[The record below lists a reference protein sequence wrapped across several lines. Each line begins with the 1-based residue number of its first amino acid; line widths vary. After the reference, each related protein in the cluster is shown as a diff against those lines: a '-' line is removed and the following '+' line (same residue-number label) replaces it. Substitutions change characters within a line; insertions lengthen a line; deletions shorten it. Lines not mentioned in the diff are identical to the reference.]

1 MGKTWPLV
9 MVGAVVAAGCGI
21 SKDVYQRDVQALQQQ
36 IKDLERDKGTLIG
49 EKRRL
54 TDELARLG
62 QEKGVL
68 SQDLKT
74 ALERMEEL
82 RQQAQRRK
90 AALDNL
96 KAKLQEMQAAGKL
109 RVRTSRGL
117 LIVEMSEQ
125 VLFDVGK
132 YQLKPDGKAALA
144 QLTPILATLEGRQ
157 FQVAG
162 HTDDTGSPLTNWRLS
177 ANRAMEVTLYMIEQ
191 GMPPERLSAAG
202 YGMYA
207 PVAPND
213 TPENRAKNRRIEIIL
228 VPNIEEIM
236 GIGEE

>member
-1 MGKTWPLV
+1 MRKNWPL
-9 MVGAVVAAGCGI
+9 MMLTATAVAGCGI

-36 IKDLERDKGTLIG
+36 IKDLERDKGVLIG

-82 RQQAQRRK
+82 RRQAQKRK
-90 AALDNL
+90 AALDTL

-109 RVRTSRGL
+109 RVRTNRGL
-117 LIVEMSEQ
+117 LIVEMPEQ
-125 VLFDVGK
+125 VLFDVGR
-132 YQLKPDGKAALA
+132 YQLKPDGKASLA

-177 ANRAMEVTLYMIEQ
+177 VNRALEVTLFMIEQ

-202 YGMYA
+202 YGLYA
-207 PVAPND
+207 PVEPND

-236 GIGEE
+236 GIGED

>member
-1 MGKTWPLV
+1 MRRSWLWV
-9 MVGAVVAAGCGI
+9 AVIGVAGCGI

-36 IKDLERDKGTLIG
+36 IKSLEQDKSNLIG

-68 SQDLKT
+68 SQDLKA

-82 RQQAQRRK
+82 RQQAQKRK
-90 AALDNL
+90 AALDAL

-109 RVRTSRGL
+109 RVRTDRGR

-132 YQLKPDGKAALA
+132 YQLKPEGKAALA
-144 QLTPILATLEGRQ
+144 QLTPILASLEGRH

-162 HTDDTGSPLTNWRLS
+162 HTDNTGAELTNWRLS
-177 ANRAMEVTLYMIEQ
+177 VNRALEVTLFMVEQ
-191 GMPPERLSAAG
+191 GMPPERVSAAG
-202 YGMYA
+202 YGLYA
-207 PVAPND
+207 PVDTND
-213 TPENRAKNRRIEIIL
+213 TPEGRAKNRRIEIVL
-228 VPNIEEIM
+228 VPNIEELL
-236 GIGEE
+236 GFGEE

>member
-1 MGKTWPLV
+1 MRHASWAVALGIV
-9 MVGAVVAAGCGI
+9 VGGCGI

-36 IKDLERDKGTLIG
+36 IKDLERDKAALIG
-49 EKRRL
+49 EKQRL
-54 TDELARLG
+54 TDELTRLG

-68 SQDLKT
+68 SADLKA
-74 ALERMEEL
+74 ALDRMEEL

-90 AALDNL
+90 AALDTL

-117 LIVEMSEQ
+117 LIVEMAEQ

-177 ANRAMEVTLYMIEQ
+177 ANRALEVVLYMIEQ

-202 YGMYA
+202 YGLYA

-213 TPENRAKNRRIEIIL
+213 TPENRARNRRIEIIL

>member
-1 MGKTWPLV
+1 MNRFLIVLAITL
-9 MVGAVVAAGCGI
+9 ASCGI
-21 SKDVYQRDVQALQQQ
+21 SKDVYQRDVQGLQEQ
-36 IKDLERDKGTLIG
+36 IKDLER
-49 EKRRL
+49 EKAELVREKVRL
-54 TDELARLG
+54 TEELARMG

-68 SQDLKT
+68 SKDLKA

-82 RQQAQRRK
+82 RQQAARRK
-90 AALDNL
+90 AALDSL
-96 KAKLQEMQAAGKL
+96 RAKLQEMQAAGKL

-132 YQLKPDGKAALA
+132 YQLKPEGKAALA
-144 QLTPILATLEGRQ
+144 QLTPILASLEGRH

-177 ANRAMEVTLYMIEQ
+177 VNRALEVTLFMIEQ
-191 GMPPERLSAAG
+191 GMPPERISSAG
-202 YGMYA
+202 YALYA

-228 VPNIEEIM
+228 VPNIEELM
-236 GIGEE
+236 TIGEE

>member
-1 MGKTWPLV
+1 MRKARFLG
-9 MVGAVVAAGCGI
+9 MFGAVVIAGCGI

-36 IKDLERDKGTLIG
+36 IKELERDKGALIG
-49 EKRRL
+49 EKQRL
-54 TDELARLG
+54 TEELARLG

-68 SQDLKT
+68 SQDLRA
-74 ALERMEEL
+74 ALDRMEEL
-82 RQQAQRRK
+82 RQKAERRK
-90 AALDNL
+90 AALDAL

-109 RVRTSRGL
+109 RVRTARGL

-144 QLTPILATLEGRQ
+144 QLTPILASLEGRQ

-177 ANRAMEVTLYMIEQ
+177 ANRAMEVVLYMIEQ

-202 YGMYA
+202 YGLYA
-207 PVAPND
+207 PVVPND

>member
-1 MGKTWPLV
+1 MRKTLFL
-9 MVGAVVAAGCGI
+9 MVLAALAGGCGI

-36 IKDLERDKGTLIG
+36 IKDLERDKGVLIG

-68 SQDLKT
+68 SQDLKN
-74 ALERMEEL
+74 ALDRMEEL
-82 RQQAQRRK
+82 RRQAQKRK
-90 AALDNL
+90 AALDTL

-162 HTDDTGSPLTNWRLS
+162 HTDDTGSPLANWRLS
-177 ANRAMEVTLYMIEQ
+177 MNRAMEVTLFMIEQ

-202 YGMYA
+202 YGLYA